1 MHEITLLEMKSDLAH
16 QIENTFVVV
25 CFVILISI
33 TFSLH
38 EIWVTGNKE
47 NGKKEFKKFKW
58 WKLHN
63 FYF

>member
-47 NGKKEFKKFKW
+47 NGKKDF
-58 WKLHN
+58 
-63 FYF
+63 